1 MTIVNRTITYR
12 GTIKVS
18 SDDLRLAR
26 AGKKRCTIRLGIA
39 SVAGERIDLSDGFQ
53 KISVRISKVD
63 SMRRYENLNDLD
75 ASMEGFASTKELLED
90 LSKFYGRIDPS
101 QPITI
106 IYFDID

>member
-12 GTIKVS
+12 GRIKVS
-18 SDDLRLAR
+18 SDDLRLAQL
-26 AGKKRCTIRLGIA
+26 GKKCCTIRLGIA
-39 SVAGERIDLSDGFQ
+39 SVVGERIDLTDGSE

-63 SMRRYENLNDLD
+63 STRRYESLNDLD